1 MKKPTLEQKLEN
13 RQYRQMNTLEI
24 RTEDQEVDSPYLV
37 EGYAMKFAPYP
48 LYEDRDGHTV
58 YEEFRKEAFENAD
71 LSDVIFQY
79 DHQGKVLARMS
90 NDTLKVS
97 FDEIGMKVSAD
108 LSKSQASRELFN
120 EIKEGLVT
128 KMSWGFRVGD
138 YDYDDKTRTII
149 HNSIKQ
155 VYDVSAVGI
164 PANNDTVINARKFVN
179 GVIDAFEAER
189 LAVQKRKKKLA
200 LKIEIEKELK

>member
-1 MKKPTLEQKLEN
+1 MDKQKMDNKLEN

-24 RTEDQEVDSPYLV
+24 RSEAQEVDSPFLV
-37 EGYAMKFAPYP
+37 EGYAMKFDPYP
-48 LYEDRDGHTV
+48 LYEDIDGHTV

-79 DHQGKVLARMS
+79 DHQGKVLARIS

-128 KMSWGFRVGD
+128 KMSWGFKPDRESV
-138 YDYDDKTRTII
+138 
-149 HNSIKQ
+149 
-155 VYDVSAVGI
+155 V
-164 PANNDTVINARKFVN
+164 
-179 GVIDAFEAER
+179 
-189 LAVQKRKKKLA
+189 
-200 LKIEIEKELK
+200 